1 MSSALCGLALCLP
14 ASVLRTLKPDLRSLG
29 SDFPSLYPSSR
40 GSISKEP
47 HDTTQFILD
56 LPSSTCLCI
65 ELAEGG
71 ASRYG
76 AWTLRSLSESL
87 FSDDFRASRDG
98 TSAGVVPVALARYFA
113 RDWDRS
119 RRGPSSK

>member
-1 MSSALCGLALCLP
+1 MTPLSSSWTFLLLP
-14 ASVLRTLKPDLRSLG
+14 AS
-29 SDFPSLYPSSR
+29 
-40 GSISKEP
+40 
-47 HDTTQFILD
+47 
-56 LPSSTCLCI
+56 I

-76 AWTLRSLSESL
+76 AWALRSLSESL

-119 RRGPSSK
+119 RRGPGSK